1 MLDQLSHLERTIAN
15 QLSVSRLCSVLHV
28 SMLYELSLI
37 LEERFGEKNR

>member
-15 QLSVSRLCSVLHV
+15 QLSVCRLGSVLHV

-37 LEERFGEKNR
+37 LEERFGDKNR